1 MAQTELQVNA
11 AELENVQEKVPVLFE
26 REATFYSQIE
36 KRPVEKV
43 SARDMR
49 VPLEISPGGLFG
61 HWDPAGGDM
70 GRGEGP
76 DFDKALVSTTHLK
89 HAVEWQTKAQWAT
102 DDARKSRI
110 NNFRHMM
117 ATSMKEFRRG
127 VDSLCMT
134 NGTGVMGTISA
145 VSTVGGKD
153 TYTLAAAGD
162 GFGVRLLRKKHF
174 YSVYDS
180 TLATRKPF
188 TTLGSLNGEGPIEFY
203 DGPNKQVRFNATVA
217 APAVAGDK
225 LVVSGLSSTP
235 PVSLLGVPY
244 HHNNASAGA
253 WLGMDRALIPEIRAN
268 RVAAA
273 NSSLALPFPRLAVN
287 RVTDRVG
294 FDGVMSMEAWMHPCQ
309 VQAYEELG
317 QLAAIINKE
326 PKEQALNLYF
336 NDNMQMAGV
345 GIRKSMSWDKTRI
358 DFIVKEVWGRAEMHA
373 AGFYD
378 VDGRKVFEIRGAS
391 GGVAASQVYYI
402 VASFNLFVNNPAACV
417 YIDQLAVPSGY

>member
-11 AELENVQEKVPVLFE
+11 TELENVQEKVPVLFE

-36 KRPVEKV
+36 KRPVDKV

-49 VPLEISPGGLFG
+49 VPLEISPGGVFG

-76 DFDKALVSTTHLK
+76 EFDKALVSTTNLK

-102 DDARKSRI
+102 DDARKARI
-110 NNFRHMM
+110 NTFRHMM
-117 ATSMKEFRRG
+117 ATSMKEFRRA

-134 NGTGVMGTISA
+134 NGTGVMATISA

-153 TYTLAAAGD
+153 TYTLNTD
-162 GFGVRLLRKKHF
+162 GFGARLLRKKHY

-180 TLATRKPF
+180 TLATRKAF
-188 TTLGSLNGEGPIEFY
+188 STLGALNGEGPIEYY

-217 APAVAGDK
+217 APAVPGDK
-225 LVVSGLSSTP
+225 LVVSGLTATP

-244 HHNNASAGA
+244 HHNNASVGS
-253 WLGMDRALIPEIRAN
+253 WLGMDRALVPEIRAN

-273 NSSLALPFPRLAVN
+273 NSGLVLPFPRLAVN
-287 RVTDRVG
+287 RVADRVG

-317 QLAAIINKE
+317 QLASIINKE

-417 YIDQLAVPSGY
+417 YIDQLLVPTGY

>member
-134 NGTGVMGTISA
+134 NGTGTMATISA
-145 VSTVGGKD
+145 VSSAGGKD

-162 GFGVRLLRKKHF
+162 GFGARLLRKKHF
-174 YSVYDS
+174 YSVYDA
-180 TLATRKPF
+180 TLSTRKPF
-188 TTLGSLNGEGPIEFY
+188 AGLGATNGEGPIEFY
-203 DGPNKQVRFNATVA
+203 DGPNKQVRFNSAAATVT
-217 APAVAGDK
+217 AGDK
-225 LVVSGLSSTP
+225 LIVSGLTATP

-244 HHNNASAGA
+244 HHNNASVGA
-253 WLGMDRALIPEIRAN
+253 WLGMDRAAIPEIRAN

-273 NSSLALPFPRLAVN
+273 GSALALPFPRLAVN
-287 RVTDRVG
+287 KVSDRVG
-294 FDGVMSMEAWMHPCQ
+294 FDSVMAMEAWLHPCQ
-309 VQAYEELG
+309 QQAYEELG
-317 QLAAIINKE
+317 QLASIINKDA
-326 PKEQALNLYF
+326 KEQGLDLYF

-345 GIRKSMSWDKTRI
+345 GIRKSNSWDKTRI
-358 DFIVKEVWGRAEMHA
+358 DMIVKEVWGRAEMHE

-391 GGVAASQVYYI
+391 GGVAASQIYYI

>member
-1 MAQTELQVNA
+1 
-11 AELENVQEKVPVLFE
+11 
-26 REATFYSQIE
+26 
-36 KRPVEKV
+36 
-43 SARDMR
+43 
-49 VPLEISPGGLFG
+49 
-61 HWDPAGGDM
+61 
-70 GRGEGP
+70 
-76 DFDKALVSTTHLK
+76 
-89 HAVEWQTKAQWAT
+89 
-102 DDARKSRI
+102 
-110 NNFRHMM
+110 
-117 ATSMKEFRRG
+117 
-127 VDSLCMT
+127 
-134 NGTGVMGTISA
+134 
-145 VSTVGGKD
+145 
-153 TYTLAAAGD
+153 
-162 GFGVRLLRKKHF
+162 VRLLRKKHF

-180 TLATRKPF
+180 TLSTRKPF
-188 TTLGSLNGEGPIEFY
+188 TTLGALNGEGPVEFY

-225 LVVSGLSSTP
+225 LVVSGLSATP

-244 HHNNASAGA
+244 HHNNASVGS
-253 WLGMDRALIPEIRAN
+253 WLGMDRAAIPEIRAN

>member
-11 AELENVQEKVPVLFE
+11 TELENVQEKVPVLFE

-61 HWDPAGGDM
+61 HFEPAGGDL

-76 DFDKALVSTTHLK
+76 EFDKALVSTTNLK

-102 DDARKSRI
+102 DDARKARI
-110 NNFRHMM
+110 NTFRHMM
-117 ATSMKEFRRG
+117 ATSMKEFRRA

-134 NGTGVMGTISA
+134 NGTGTMATISA

-153 TYTLAAAGD
+153 TYTLATD
-162 GFGVRLLRKKHF
+162 GFGARLLRKKHF

-180 TLATRKPF
+180 TLATRKAF
-188 TTLGSLNGEGPIEFY
+188 STLGALNGEGPIEYY
-203 DGPNKQVRFNATVA
+203 DSPNKQVRFNATVA

-225 LVVSGLSSTP
+225 LVVSGLTATP

-244 HHNNASAGA
+244 HHNNASVGS

-273 NSSLALPFPRLAVN
+273 NSAFAIPFPRLAVN
-287 RVTDRVG
+287 RVSDRVG
-294 FDGVMSMEAWMHPCQ
+294 FDSVMKMEAWMHPCQ
-309 VQAYEELG
+309 VQAYEEYG
-317 QLAAIINKE
+317 QLVSIINKQA
-326 PKEQALNLYF
+326 KEEGLNVYF

-345 GIRKSMSWDKTRI
+345 GIRKSNSWDKTRI
-358 DFIVKEVWGRAEMHA
+358 DMIVKEVWGRAEMKSP
-373 AGFYD
+373 GFYD

-417 YIDQLAVPSGY
+417 YIDQLAVPAGY